1 MSQRGYHCFTANNTD
16 PSVTSE
22 GSLYIVFMCRFI
34 SLLWYVLSLSHY
46 TFFRIV
52 SFSRLLFPAFTPPI
66 FVSVFVSSCC
76 ILFGLFFVSLTSVFR
91 SFFTFRLFHFSFN
104 VRYLHDVQ
112 KWTHNLRLFLLI
124 IKLKKCWTDFCKIS
138 YGHYAI
144 GVDPKIILFDI
155 SQWVIVI

>member
-1 MSQRGYHCFTANNTD
+1 
-16 PSVTSE
+16 
-22 GSLYIVFMCRFI
+22 
-34 SLLWYVLSLSHY
+34 
-46 TFFRIV
+46 
-52 SFSRLLFPAFTPPI
+52 
-66 FVSVFVSSCC
+66 
-76 ILFGLFFVSLTSVFR
+76 
-91 SFFTFRLFHFSFN
+91 